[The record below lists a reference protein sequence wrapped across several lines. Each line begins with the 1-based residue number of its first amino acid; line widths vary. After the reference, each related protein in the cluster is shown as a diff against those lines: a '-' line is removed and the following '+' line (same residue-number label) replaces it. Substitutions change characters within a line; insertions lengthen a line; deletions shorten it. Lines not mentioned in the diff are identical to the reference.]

1 MPIYE
6 YRCEACGRISEFLL
20 FRRDEP
26 VVPRCKRCRSERMSR
41 VLSRVRVVR
50 SEEDRLESL
59 ADPSR
64 WGDVDENDPASM
76 ARLVKR
82 MGREM
87 GEDMSD
93 MDEAL
98 EEELGS
104 GSGEKSG
111 PGEGGEE

>member
-1 MPIYE
+1 
-6 YRCEACGRISEFLL
+6 
-20 FRRDEP
+20 
-26 VVPRCKRCRSERMSR
+26 MSR

-93 MDEAL
+93 VDEAL

-104 GSGEKSG
+104 GAGKNPGAGESGDE
-111 PGEGGEE
+111 

>member
-6 YRCEACGRISEFLL
+6 YRCKACGKISEFLL
-20 FRRDEP
+20 LRRDEP
-26 VVPRCKRCRSERMSR
+26 FTPRCKRCGGEGMSR

-64 WGDVDENDPASM
+64 WGDLDENDPASM

-87 GEDMSD
+87 GEDMSGV
-93 MDEAL
+93 DEAL

-104 GSGEKSG
+104 GAGKGPTPAEDGE
-111 PGEGGEE
+111 P